1 MKTRVLTAVGIAAVG
16 IPLVIFSDS
25 IIFSIAL
32 GIFSLMASFEL
43 LRALGADKRYA
54 VSLPVYA
61 VSLALPVLSHRSL
74 VGEAEQG
81 GYAVI
86 MALVFFALLLY
97 FAGVLVFSAGSISF
111 RDISASFLG
120 AVYVTAS
127 FTCLSML
134 RYSARGVY
142 LFGLVFVAAWV
153 TDTFAYFTGRLIGR
167 HKLAPTVSPKKTVEG
182 SLGGTLF
189 AVLAFLLYAFILERG
204 FALSVNYF
212 AFAASGLLLSVVSQ
226 IGDLFASQI
235 KRECGIK
242 DYSNLLPGHGGILD
256 RFDSV
261 LAVSVI
267 LFVISKLQLLIA

>member
-1 MKTRVLTAVGIAAVG
+1 MKTRVLTAIGIAAVG
-16 IPLVIFSDS
+16 IPLLIFSDS
-25 IIFSIAL
+25 IVFSIAL

-43 LRALGADKRYA
+43 LRALGVHKKYAVALPSYA
-54 VSLPVYA
+54 VSLV
-61 VSLALPVLSHRSL
+61 LPVLSHRTV
-74 VGEAEQG
+74 VGTEAQT
-81 GYAVI
+81 GYVVV

-97 FAGVLVFSAGSISF
+97 FSGVLVFSAGRVSF
-111 RDISASFLG
+111 RDIG
-120 AVYVTAS
+120 AAFMGTLYIAAS

-134 RYSARGVY
+134 RYSERGAY

-189 AVLAFLLYAFILERG
+189 AVLAFLLYAFILERS
-204 FALSVNYF
+204 FALTISYA
-212 AFAASGLLLSVVSQ
+212 AFAASGLLLSVVAQ

-256 RFDSV
+256 RFDSI
-261 LAVSVI
+261 LAVSVM
-267 LFVISKLQLLIA
+267 LFVISKLSLLIA